1 MTRALRILAVLSVC
15 AIVGASSLLAQ
26 GAAQAPVKVNPS
38 ATKGKAGAPPPANA
52 TKGTSIGKGK
62 ASVNTANSA
71 GDTDSIWAEKIDID
85 GDGNVDD
92 VQALW
97 DDEDKVLYYSKD
109 GTFTCSNGGTGSGAM
124 LVAVY
129 AEGNVYKMPAN
140 SGWWVAEV
148 DKDEC
153 KAQAGGLVGC
163 KFDGTGA
170 ATACG
175 VAIINAKTDDI
186 TFVGARY

>member
-1 MTRALRILAVLSVC
+1 MIRVMRILAGIAVC
-15 AIVGASSLLAQ
+15 AMSASALLAQ
-26 GAAQAPVKVNPS
+26 SAEAPIKVNPK
-38 ATKGKAGAPPPANA
+38 AVTKGKVGSPLPNNA

-62 ASVNTANSA
+62 ASVSTANSA
-71 GDTDSIWAEKIDID
+71 SDTDSVWAEKVDID
-85 GDGNVDD
+85 GDGNIDD
-92 VQALW
+92 TQALW
-97 DDEDKVLYYSKD
+97 DDEDKVLYYAKD
-109 GTFTCSNGGTGSGAM
+109 GTFTCSNGGTGSGGM

-129 AEGNVYKMPAN
+129 AAGNVYGKPAN

-153 KAQAGGLVGC
+153 KAQAAGLVGC

-175 VAIINAKTDDI
+175 VAVIDNKTDDI
-186 TFVGARY
+186 VIATVSK